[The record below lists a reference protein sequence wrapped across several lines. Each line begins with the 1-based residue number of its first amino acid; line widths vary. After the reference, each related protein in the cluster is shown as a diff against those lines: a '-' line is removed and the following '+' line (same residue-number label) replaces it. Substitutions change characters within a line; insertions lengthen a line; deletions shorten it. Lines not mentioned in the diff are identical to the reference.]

1 MSIKSAADR
10 RGLEAAATVVRITL
24 DRLADAVQPGV
35 TTAELDEMAAD
46 IFAAHEARS
55 APALVYGDVRC

>member
-24 DRLADAVQPGV
+24 DALAGAVRPGV
-35 TTAELDEMAAD
+35 TTA
-46 IFAAHEARS
+46 AHHEHT
-55 APALVYGDVRC
+55 LVITRGEPVLLTAG